1 MKYCNNCG
9 EKVILEIPKGDNRER
24 YCCPNCEAI
33 HYQNPN
39 VVVGTLPVKEDK
51 VLLCKRA
58 IKPRYG
64 LWTLPAGFL
73 EMEETLEQG
82 ALRETLEETNTKVK
96 MKNLYAIYNIPQIG
110 QVYILYLAEVMQN
123 NFGPTSE
130 SLEVKFFK
138 KEEILWEELA
148 FPFVK
153 NALDH
158 YFNDLK
164 NGKFSLK
171 IEIIERPKSPR
182 N

>member
-1 MKYCNNCG
+1 MKYCNSCG

-24 YCCPNCEAI
+24 YCCPNCEVI

-82 ALRETLEETNTKVK
+82 ALRETFEETNTQVK

-110 QVYILYLAEVMQN
+110 QVYMLYLAEVMQN

-138 KEEILWEELA
+138 KE
-148 FPFVK
+148 
-153 NALDH
+153 
-158 YFNDLK
+158 
-164 NGKFSLK
+164 
-171 IEIIERPKSPR
+171 
-182 N
+182 